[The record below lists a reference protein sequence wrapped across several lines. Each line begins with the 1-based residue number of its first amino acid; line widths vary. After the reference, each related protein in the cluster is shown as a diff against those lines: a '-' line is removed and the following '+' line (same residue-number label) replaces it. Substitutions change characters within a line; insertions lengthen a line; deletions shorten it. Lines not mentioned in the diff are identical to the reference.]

1 MTWVHWFT
9 VTNTSPVSG
18 LNDLLGDLVPPW
30 DPPWFTQLIVS
41 LGGAIGLRLMEG
53 EFLHLVVLTVLT
65 ICTLFLLP
73 SIFLP
78 DLVHQPP
85 DLDIRLDLPTFH
97 PVTLFRGLTP
107 SYRSRR
113 VRSTFLHKQYRIR
126 LRIRSRIP
134 VRKKPKPSPVTS
146 RSATSEAQR
155 AKQEQRVQAAGER
168 LATRYWSGYFDH
180 VTSDY
185 KLGFQSTQDRL
196 EEEARRQGVTLR
208 AVRDLLAKHD
218 PVKEFKA
225 EAHLSHV
232 MTPKHEQT
240 KLAQAHIAA
249 ADLLKEDPSRR
260 PPTSPRAGGFLAD
273 NSTRSDIPIIFDS
286 GCSFS
291 LTPVLEDFIGPLE
304 KTGVGDMTGLKDSVK
319 VYGVGWAEWAVRD
332 VFGRVYVIRT
342 RCYYVPEADIRLFSP
357 QCYFQENEGGSSTIF
372 HDKMGFHTADGITLW
387 FPYHPKSNLPVMYV
401 NYCVPRADFSAR
413 DRVNLATAGV
423 AERTLNLLHENNYNL
438 SRAEK
443 ELLLWHSRLGH
454 AGFGWIQDLM
464 RPRKNNVG
472 VNPDPPHIVT
482 KENATRSCACPT
494 CTACQLSKQH

>member
-18 LNDLLGDLVPPW
+18 LNDLLCDLVPPW

-134 VRKKPKPSPVTS
+134 VRKKPKPPPVTS

-168 LATRYWSGYFDH
+168 LATRYWS
-180 VTSDY
+180 
-185 KLGFQSTQDRL
+185 LIRAFQAL
-196 EEEARRQGVTLR
+196 M
-208 AVRDLLAKHD
+208 KC
-218 PVKEFKA
+218 
-225 EAHLSHV
+225 
-232 MTPKHEQT
+232 
-240 KLAQAHIAA
+240 
-249 ADLLKEDPSRR
+249 
-260 PPTSPRAGGFLAD
+260 PPA
-273 NSTRSDIPIIFDS
+273 
-286 GCSFS
+286 
-291 LTPVLEDFIGPLE
+291 
-304 KTGVGDMTGLKDSVK
+304 
-319 VYGVGWAEWAVRD
+319 
-332 VFGRVYVIRT
+332 
-342 RCYYVPEADIRLFSP
+342 
-357 QCYFQENEGGSSTIF
+357 
-372 HDKMGFHTADGITLW
+372 
-387 FPYHPKSNLPVMYV
+387 
-401 NYCVPRADFSAR
+401 
-413 DRVNLATAGV
+413 
-423 AERTLNLLHENNYNL
+423 
-438 SRAEK
+438 
-443 ELLLWHSRLGH
+443 
-454 AGFGWIQDLM
+454 
-464 RPRKNNVG
+464 
-472 VNPDPPHIVT
+472 
-482 KENATRSCACPT
+482 
-494 CTACQLSKQH
+494 